1 MDLQPIIDKL
11 AGNESVG
18 SLILILAAIALR
30 IVAGR
35 FLLSKPGGDIDQR
48 RRILSNIKNGLF
60 VLVVIGLFFIW
71 APALRTF
78 ALSLTAF
85 AVAIILATKELIL
98 CFSGAVLK
106 MASGS
111 MRVGSWIEIAGL
123 RGEVIDQNLMS
134 TTIQELGSGTEAYEF
149 TGKTIV
155 LPNSL
160 FLAAPVKNERFFK
173 RYVIHS
179 FSVVLDGATDPAP
192 VIDTL
197 TQTIK
202 DEMKDVEEVT
212 RRYHALVESRAGIDI
227 AGLEPE
233 HRLTMTNEGRVKVTM
248 TCFLPTR
255 AALAIERRALKAAL
269 ALLRAAKKEETPA

>member
-1 MDLQPIIDKL
+1 MDFQTILEKF

-18 SLILILAAIALR
+18 SLILILAAVLARIA
-30 IVAGR
+30 AGR
-35 FLLSKPGGDIDQR
+35 FLLSTLDGDIDQR
-48 RRILSNIKNGLF
+48 RRILSNVKNGLF

-85 AVAIILATKELIL
+85 AVAIIIATKELIL
-98 CFSGAVLK
+98 CFSGAILK

-111 MRVGSWIEIAGL
+111 MRVGSWIEVGGL

-149 TGKTIV
+149 TGKTVV

-179 FSVVLDGATDPAP
+179 FSMILDIGTDPQP
-192 VIDTL
+192 VIETM
-197 TQTIK
+197 TETIK
-202 DEMKDVEEVT
+202 HEMKDVEEVT
-212 RRYHALVESRAGIDI
+212 RRYHALVESRAGIEI
-227 AGLEPE
+227 TGLEPT
-233 HRLTMTNEGRVKVTM
+233 HWLTMTNEGRVKVTM
-248 TCFLPTR
+248 TCFVPTR
-255 AALAIERRALKAAL
+255 TAVAVERHAMEAAL
-269 ALLRAAKKEETPA
+269 ALLRQREPAPAT